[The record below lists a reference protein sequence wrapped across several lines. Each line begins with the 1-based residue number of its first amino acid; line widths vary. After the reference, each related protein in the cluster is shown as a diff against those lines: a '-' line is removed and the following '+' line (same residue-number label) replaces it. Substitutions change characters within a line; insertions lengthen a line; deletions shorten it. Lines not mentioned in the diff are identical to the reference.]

1 MAYEMSAL
9 SVPSPLA
16 VRKDTSLTG
25 GNTSPL
31 SARDPLPPDLDPA
44 SVPDTLLGVGGKHT
58 GEVISPVIPR
68 APQTLSRRHV
78 RIRNMQVGKIS
89 REKPRPTESLIRN
102 SWEISR
108 SEMFRNNALLGVP
121 RSLFETRGWATT
133 TSSPGMRVVVS
144 PSRQHVGMFRNIMN
158 AESNLRNPGIAVDAE
173 IPAPVRQYVSAP
185 VRQCAGVGRQADEG
199 NVLAP

>member
-1 MAYEMSAL
+1 MLHSENGSPNPLCYHQNLLVFDLVMAYEMSAL

-31 SARDPLPPDLDPA
+31 SARDPLPPDLNPA

-108 SEMFRNNALLGVP
+108 SEFQCRPTEDRMFGDIIVLVCLSASSGLWCCWVVARQLHSDFLSLPLGRP
-121 RSLFETRGWATT
+121 
-133 TSSPGMRVVVS
+133 
-144 PSRQHVGMFRNIMN
+144 
-158 AESNLRNPGIAVDAE
+158 
-173 IPAPVRQYVSAP
+173 
-185 VRQCAGVGRQADEG
+185 
-199 NVLAP
+199 